1 MTAALE
7 RPAATGAGGN
17 SLERRYRRLLLC
29 YPRRYRA
36 EHGGEIIATLL
47 DTAEP
52 GRALPPLREARALV
66 SGGLRA
72 RIVAAASDRPAWLDG
87 LHLGV
92 TALCAVQLATLAP
105 YTASVP
111 IWTGLSALALL
122 LVIRGRVRLAL
133 PVVAL
138 VATKVFAI
146 TLGRPWLDPTLLPVD
161 APPVWHT
168 GALYGGGGPVA
179 PMAGYGLTVLG
190 LLVLAAHRHRL
201 GRRSWLWLPVV
212 PLLAGADP
220 AGLDF
225 GRGGDALDV
234 VRTALELGLLL
245 FAARA
250 GHVARDPRW
259 AVAAGVHLV
268 PVCVV
273 YAENLGVHSEPDIAH
288 LAALLLAT
296 ALAAAAPYR
305 ARRHPAL

>member
-7 RPAATGAGGN
+7 PPAATGAGGS

-47 DTAEP
+47 ETAEP

-72 RIVAAASDRPAWLDG
+72 RIVAAADRPAWLDG

-92 TALCAVQLATLAP
+92 TALCAVQLATLVP
-105 YTASVP
+105 YAASVP
-111 IWTGLSALALL
+111 IWASLSALALL
-122 LVIRGRVRLAL
+122 LVLRGRVRLAL

-138 VATKVFAI
+138 VAAKVCAI
-146 TLGRPWLDPTLLPVD
+146 TLGHPWLDPTLLPVD
-161 APPVWHT
+161 APPAWHA

-179 PMAGYGLTVLG
+179 PMVGYGLTFLG
-190 LLVLAAHRHRL
+190 LLVLTPHRGRL
-201 GRRSWLWLPVV
+201 GRRSWLWLPAV

-225 GRGGDALDV
+225 GRGGDALDM
-234 VRTALELGLLL
+234 VRTGLELALLL

-268 PVCVV
+268 AVCAV
-273 YAENLGVHSEPDIAH
+273 YAENLGVHSEPDLAH
-288 LAALLLAT
+288 LAVVLLAT
-296 ALAAAAPYR
+296 ALAAAVPYR